1 MPRIGITGHVL
12 LADGTAELVYAR
24 LAEELQPYA
33 GPGLHGITCLA
44 DGADQLFAR
53 AVLAL
58 DGTYEVVIPAVDYRE
73 RAVNQDNLAAFDELL
88 DRATVVSVMPFP
100 RSNRQAYLAASMELL
115 NRCERLIAVGRHP
128 VGGHRGHRGRGTCR
142 PRAQDSGHR
151 AVAGRRAARRA
162 QPAPR
167 VSRHT
172 RRPPRT
178 GRYAAGVGGEAG
190 DPVGVGPTL
199 SRGCRARR
207 SPCRRWGGRSGRH
220 P

>member
-115 NRCERLIAVGRHP
+115 NRCERLIAVWDGTPSVDIGDTADVVRVARERRIP
-128 VGGHRGHRGRGTCR
+128 VTVLWPDG
-142 PRAQDSGHR
+142 
-151 AVAGRRAARRA
+151 ARRGV
-162 QPAPR
+162 P
-167 VSRHT
+167 SR
-172 RRPPRT
+172 RR
-178 GRYAAGVGGEAG
+178 E
-190 DPVGVGPTL
+190 
-199 SRGCRARR
+199 
-207 SPCRRWGGRSGRH
+207 
-220 P
+220 